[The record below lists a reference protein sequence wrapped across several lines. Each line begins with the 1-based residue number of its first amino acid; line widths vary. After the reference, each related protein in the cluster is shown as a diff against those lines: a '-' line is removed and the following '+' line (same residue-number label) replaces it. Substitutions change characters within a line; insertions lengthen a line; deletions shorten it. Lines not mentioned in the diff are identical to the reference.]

1 MRGEQHSS
9 VPGLVRSLLHEAA
22 CSSRG
27 SAERFWAD
35 VTVLRGVGRK
45 AAQPPARLA
54 ATLSVAEREAA
65 RRLVAQAA
73 QLHHAGTGG
82 GARATLLLV
91 RHSAGEGPRDKTALD
106 VMAPKK
112 NGFDIGGE
120 RRSYFMHT

>member
-45 AAQPPARLA
+45 
-54 ATLSVAEREAA
+54 
-65 RRLVAQAA
+65 AA